1 MKKTIIIG
9 ATSGIGKALTK
20 ILLDNNY
27 NVGIMGR
34 KMDVLEKFKKHTSQ
48 NIEIKYLDCT
58 IDNNAEKITELT
70 ETLGGLD
77 LLIFSAGI
85 GNLNRNLG
93 FKVENE
99 ANKLNVLAFTEI
111 ADWSFRFFEK
121 QGYGHFVS
129 ITSLAGLFGYRKAP
143 AYHAAKAY
151 QINYLEGLRQKA
163 YKSGKSIFI
172 TDVRPGFVDTAM
184 SKGKKQFWVISKEN
198 AAKQIFSIIQ
208 KRKDVGYCP
217 KRWWLIAFIIK
228 LLPNWVRKRI

>member
-34 KMDVLEKFKKHTSQ
+34 KMDVLEKFKKNTSQ
-48 NIEIKYLDCT
+48 NLEVKYLDCT
-58 IDNNAEKITELT
+58 IDNNAEKITELA

-151 QINYLEGLRQKA
+151 QIIYLEGLRQKA

-184 SKGKKQFWVISKEN
+184 SKGKKQFWVISKEH

>member
-48 NIEIKYLDCT
+48 NLEIKCLDCT

-111 ADWSFRFFEK
+111 ADWSYRFFEK

-151 QINYLEGLRQKA
+151 QIIYLEGLRQKA

-208 KRKDVGYCP
+208 KRKEIGYCP
-217 KRWWLIAFIIK
+217 KRWRLIAFIIK
-228 LLPNWVRKRI
+228 LLPNWARKRI